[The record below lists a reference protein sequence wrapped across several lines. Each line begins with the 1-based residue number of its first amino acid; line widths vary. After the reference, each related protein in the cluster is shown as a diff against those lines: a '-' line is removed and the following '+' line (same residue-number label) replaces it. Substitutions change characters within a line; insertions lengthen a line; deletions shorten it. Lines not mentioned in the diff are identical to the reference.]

1 MTRRLFQLL
10 RLTGFGIAS
19 VALVLVLVLPGR
31 VAISERLDPVMRA
44 ESLISEGRYGE
55 ALKRLSRFEP
65 QGLDDWDLRRILL
78 QRAVCQKQL
87 GRYGEALAGLQ
98 AVGIHFRILEDY
110 LTFWQGECFKGL
122 GRQDSAAACY
132 SRVLRTRPASMLRD
146 NAALVAAE
154 LHLAQGRPTEAAG
167 LYRGL
172 LGVSE
177 REPDALVGLAA
188 ALHTAADSA
197 GVRRTAMRLVRDYP
211 EDPRAMEAL
220 KQLEPLNLPREC
232 FYGGVAY
239 ARNGHFGRAI
249 TLFRRIIRRS
259 PDATWR
265 GRAQYELALAY
276 YDQEH
281 YRTAQ
286 RAFEKAYRT
295 YWVPKALFD
304 LGRCS
309 VKLRRDLEAAKR
321 FETFARLYPS
331 VSGAA
336 ESLWNAGMAY
346 ERRGKYREARE
357 VFLRLA
363 SRYPDSAFADQG
375 VWRAGFALYKMGR
388 YEAAARAFLRMAE
401 NTSEVHLRDQGYYWA
416 GKCSRQL
423 GRDEEADSWVRRAV
437 EGFPTTYYSSRA
449 RAVLGRESGS
459 HPFVRERNGN
469 SAREEYHPSAG
480 AQKGDLLA
488 RLGLYRLAEQEYQRE
503 ERLNR
508 TNLSALGDL
517 LQRYERVG
525 AMNRALRVS
534 NLMLTL
540 ELERGIR
547 LSVSSFSRLYPT
559 YYSGEV
565 HRTAQQLNL
574 DPNLILAI
582 IRQESAFDEKARSS
596 AGAMGLMQ
604 VMPATGRTIA
614 RKIRMRGF
622 SVDDL
627 WEPQVSIRFGARHLS
642 DHLRFFDRYDG
653 RRLGLALA
661 AYNAGLAVARRWSR
675 YLPDG
680 DVDEFVES
688 IPYRETRNYVK
699 LVYRN
704 YQVYSCLHGEEIPPA
719 KELMR

>member
-1 MTRRLFQLL
+1 
-10 RLTGFGIAS
+10 
-19 VALVLVLVLPGR
+19 V
-31 VAISERLDPVMRA
+31 
-44 ESLISEGRYGE
+44 
-55 ALKRLSRFEP
+55 
-65 QGLDDWDLRRILL
+65 
-78 QRAVCQKQL
+78 
-87 GRYGEALAGLQ
+87 
-98 AVGIHFRILEDY
+98 
-110 LTFWQGECFKGL
+110 
-122 GRQDSAAACY
+122 
-132 SRVLRTRPASMLRD
+132 
-146 NAALVAAE
+146 
-154 LHLAQGRPTEAAG
+154 
-167 LYRGL
+167 
-172 LGVSE
+172 
-177 REPDALVGLAA
+177 
-188 ALHTAADSA
+188 
-197 GVRRTAMRLVRDYP
+197 RLVRDYP
-211 EDPRAMEAL
+211 EDPRSVEAL
-220 KQLEPLNLPREC
+220 KELEPLNLPREC

-295 YWVPKALFD
+295 YRVPRALFD
-304 LGRCS
+304 LARCS
-309 VKLRRDLEAAKR
+309 VELRRDLEAARR

-336 ESLWNAGMAY
+336 EALWDAGMAY
-346 ERRGKYREARE
+346 ERRGKFRESRE

-363 SRYPDSAFADQG
+363 SRYPDSPFADQG

-401 NTSEVHLRDQGYYWA
+401 TTSEVHLRDQGYYWA
-416 GKCSRQL
+416 SKCSRRL
-423 GRDEEADSWVRRAV
+423 GREEEADLYVRRAV
-437 EGFPTTYYSSRA
+437 GGFPSTYYSSRA
-449 RAVLGRESGS
+449 RAVLGRESES
-459 HPFVRERNGN
+459 HTFVRKGNGN
-469 SAREEYHPSAG
+469 SAREAYQPSVG
-480 AQKGDLLA
+480 VQKGDLLA
-488 RLGLYRLAEQEYQRE
+488 RLGLHRLAEQEYLRE

-534 NLMLTL
+534 NLMLAL

-547 LSVSSFSRLYPT
+547 LSVSSFRRLYPT
-559 YYSGEV
+559 YYSGEIN
-565 HRTAQQLNL
+565 RTAHQLDL

-582 IRQESAFDEKARSS
+582 IRQESAFDEEARSS
-596 AGAMGLMQ
+596 AGARGLMQ
-604 VMPATGRTIA
+604 VMPATGLTLA
-614 RKIRMRGF
+614 RKFRMRGF

-627 WEPQVSIRFGARHLS
+627 WEPHVSIRFGARHLS
-642 DHLRFFDRYDG
+642 DHLQYFAGQNG
-653 RRLGLALA
+653 RRLGLALS

-704 YQVYSCLHGEEIPPA
+704 YQVYSYLHGDGLPRGEG
-719 KELMR
+719 LLQ